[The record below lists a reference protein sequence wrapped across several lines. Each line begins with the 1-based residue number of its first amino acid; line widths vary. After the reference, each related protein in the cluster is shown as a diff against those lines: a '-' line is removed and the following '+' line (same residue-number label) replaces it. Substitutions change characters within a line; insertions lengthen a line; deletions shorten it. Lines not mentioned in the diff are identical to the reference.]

1 MNRDKML
8 IINPGSTSTKISV
21 YQDGKEIF
29 ETNLHHS
36 ETELASFNKITDQL
50 DYRMNMILNGLK
62 ENNIS
67 TSEFVC
73 ISARGGMLKPIPG
86 GTYEVDESMC
96 QALIN
101 AKKEHASNLGAL
113 IGKKIADTESIKAYV
128 VDPVVVDEMSTV
140 AKMTG
145 IKGVTRLSIAHMLN
159 QKAVARRSA
168 DKLGKKY
175 EDANIIVC
183 HMGGG
188 VSVGIHDHGQ
198 VVDINNALD
207 GDGPMSPERAG
218 SIPNNSILDMV
229 FNEGLSEA
237 EIRRKLV
244 GGGGFVSLM
253 GTNDALKL
261 ENMMM
266 AGDADATLAY
276 QTLAYQCAKDIAAVA
291 SVVCGNVDAIALT
304 GGLARSKPLV
314 EMISE
319 RISFIAPIHMFP
331 GEHEMEALYLG
342 AMRVIN
348 GEEKPKFI

>member
-8 IINPGSTSTKISV
+8 IINPGSTSTKIVV
-21 YQDGKEIF
+21 YKDGEEIF
-29 ETNLHHS
+29 EKNLHHS
-36 ETELASFNKITDQL
+36 EEELATFTKVADQL
-50 DYRMNMILNGLK
+50 DYRMNMILDGLK

-67 TSEFVC
+67 TQELMC
-73 ISARGGMLKPIPG
+73 ISARGGLLKPIPG

-101 AKKEHASNLGAL
+101 AEKEHASNLGAL
-113 IGKKIADTESIKAYV
+113 IAKKIADPEGIKAYV

-145 IKGVTRLSIAHMLN
+145 IKGVTRVSIAHMLN
-159 QKAVARRSA
+159 QKAVARRAA
-168 DKLGKKY
+168 DQLGKKY
-175 EDANIIVC
+175 QDVNIVVC
-183 HMGGG
+183 HLGGG

-198 VVDINNALD
+198 IVDINNALD

-229 FNEGLSEA
+229 FKEGLDEA
-237 EIRRKLV
+237 QIRRKLV

-261 ENMMM
+261 ENMMLD
-266 AGDADATLAY
+266 GDADATLAY
-276 QTLAYQCAKDIAAVA
+276 ETIAYQCAKEIAAVS
-291 SVVCGNVDAIALT
+291 SVVCGKVDAIALT

-314 EMISE
+314 KMITD
-319 RISFIAPIHMFP
+319 RISFIAPIQMYP

-348 GEEKPKFI
+348 KEEDAKFV